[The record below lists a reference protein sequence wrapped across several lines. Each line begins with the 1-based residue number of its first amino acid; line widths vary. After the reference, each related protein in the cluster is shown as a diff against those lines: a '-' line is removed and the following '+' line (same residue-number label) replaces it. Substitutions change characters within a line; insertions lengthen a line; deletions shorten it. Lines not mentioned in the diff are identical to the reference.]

1 MSGRPIGPTPERAQI
16 HRRSLLGA
24 GVAIA
29 AGGMPFTGSR
39 AHAQVG
45 FPTRPVRLIAPFPPG
60 GAADVISRILS
71 QPLTAVLGQPVVVE
85 NRSGSGGRIGTE
97 AVVRAAADG
106 YTLLMGSQAT
116 NSINPPLYP
125 DLPYDPARDLIP
137 VGAVGGV
144 GSVLYVRNNL
154 DVTTLQ
160 QLLERARR
168 NPGELTYGSAGNGGG
183 SHLATALLELMAG
196 VRMTH
201 VPYRGTAPATADVLA
216 GQIDMLCDVITT
228 GVPHITAGRVR
239 ALAVTTPE
247 RYPGLPNV
255 PTMAEAGVPGYEAV
269 SYYGLYAPA
278 GVPDD
283 VLRTLRA
290 ALSRVLADKAFSDKL
305 AEQGVMDL
313 KLTPDGFAEY
323 VTKDRERWA
332 RVIRDAKITVN

>member
-1 MSGRPIGPTPERAQI
+1 MSGRPTGPIRTRSHI
-16 HRRSLLGA
+16 HRRMLLSA
-24 GVAIA
+24 GLAVA
-29 AGGMPFTGSR
+29 AGGLLAASQK
-39 AHAQVG
+39 AQAQAG
-45 FPTRPVRLIAPFPPG
+45 FPTRPIRLVAPFPPG
-60 GAADVISRILS
+60 GAADVISRLIS
-71 QPLTAVLGQPVVVE
+71 QPLSAALGQPVVVE

-97 AVVRAAADG
+97 AVVRAPADG

-125 DLPYDPARDLIP
+125 DLPYDPAKDLVP

-144 GSVLYVRNNL
+144 GSVLYVRNSL
-154 DVTTLQ
+154 DVMTLQ

-168 NPGELTYGSAGNGGG
+168 NPGGLTYGSAGNGGG

-228 GVPHITAGRVR
+228 GIPHIEAGRVR
-239 ALAVTTPE
+239 PLAVTTPE

-269 SYYGLYAPA
+269 SYYGLYAPS
-278 GVPDD
+278 GVPND

-290 ALSRVLADKAFSDKL
+290 ALVKVLADKTFSDKL

-313 KLTPDGFAEY
+313 KLTPEEFAEY
-323 VTKDRERWA
+323 VAKDRERWA
-332 RVIRDAKITVN
+332 GVIRDAKITVN

>member
-1 MSGRPIGPTPERAQI
+1 
-16 HRRSLLGA
+16 
-24 GVAIA
+24 
-29 AGGMPFTGSR
+29 
-39 AHAQVG
+39 
-45 FPTRPVRLIAPFPPG
+45 
-60 GAADVISRILS
+60 
-71 QPLTAVLGQPVVVE
+71 VLGQPVVVE